1 MPAISHDQSGT
12 GPQPFGGDDSSQPFG
27 QLAVPVTPKKTAPSS
42 AITAGR
48 LIAPASCHEGTFVS
62 GREIRNRRGSR
73 KWSTHM
79 ITVADGTVI
88 ARKLATLNHPSTN
101 L

>member
-12 GPQPFGGDDSSQPFG
+12 GPQPFGGADSSQPFG

-42 AITAGR
+42 ASVAGQ
-48 LIAPASCHEGTFVS
+48 LIRPTSSQPGTCVS
-62 GREIRNRRGSR
+62 GREIRNSRGSR

-88 ARKLATLNHPSTN
+88 ARKGATLNQPF
-101 L
+101 